1 MKRVIALILSLVLSA
16 LCSFGCQYAD
26 THKEHTIS
34 ITDATGST
42 VDLPVNPQ
50 RVAVLFSSFADI
62 WVTAGGTVDITV
74 QESVDRGFADSNA
87 VLVDSGAG
95 KTINVEQLIAAKPDL
110 VILSADIDAQN
121 KASKLCMDAGIA
133 SAAFRVESFA
143 DYLAVLEIFTT
154 LTQRPDLFEKH
165 GSQVKQKID
174 ATLHS
179 LPKDAEE
186 TSVLFIR
193 AGSGSRSTKAKGTKD
208 HFACGMLKDLGT
220 RNIAD
225 SAPILLD
232 GLSFEEILIQD
243 PDHIFI
249 TTMGDTDAAINY
261 MQSLLKQ
268 PQWQSLQAVKNGN
281 IHILPK
287 DLFQYK
293 PNAKWAEAYQYL
305 INIIQK

>member
-1 MKRVIALILSLVLSA
+1 MKRVIALILSLVLTA
-16 LCSFGCQYAD
+16 LYSFGCQHAD
-26 THKEHTIS
+26 TNKQNTIS
-34 ITDATGST
+34 ITDATGNT

-74 QESVDRGFADSNA
+74 QESIDRGFADNSA

-95 KTINVEQLIAAKPDL
+95 KTINVEQLMAAKPDL

-165 GSQVKQKID
+165 GAQVKQQID

-243 PDHIFI
+243 PDHIFV
-249 TTMGDTDAAINY
+249 TTMGDTDAATNY